1 MSVRSA
7 TLPSSALHRDC
18 PVFIRLQHG
27 QHRVGASQVS
37 SLHKLVMA
45 SCFCHLQKLFTCPEV
60 EECTWAAHGPHTCS
74 RASELPWEAT
84 VRKAK
89 NKCQAK
95 VTEQHRQAGAP
106 GEAEVGLEGVGAPWS
121 GFSGEGHRPGW
132 SWLPASVPD
141 PLLTPTPSCWGNG
154 ATAVPIL
161 QRRGLRPLEIR
172 VSETTNK
179 TAVRAT
185 SAPFPQSQSGRVS
198 CTPICVCAC
207 VWHGHL
213 CMICVCAW

>member
-37 SLHKLVMA
+37 CLHTLVMA

-89 NKCQAK
+89 NKCEAK
-95 VTEQHRQAGAP
+95 VTAAPTGRGSWGSRGGAGGGGSPLEWVLRERTQAWLELATSLCAGSPPHPYPIVLGQWGHGCAHSPAKGTEAP
-106 GEAEVGLEGVGAPWS
+106 GNQ
-121 GFSGEGHRPGW
+121 
-132 SWLPASVPD
+132 
-141 PLLTPTPSCWGNG
+141 C
-154 ATAVPIL
+154 
-161 QRRGLRPLEIR
+161 LRQQTRQL
-172 VSETTNK
+172 SEPHLHLFLK
-179 TAVRAT
+179 VRAAE
-185 SAPFPQSQSGRVS
+185 SHAHLFV
-198 CTPICVCAC
+198 CVPAC
-207 VWHGHL
+207 GMVT
-213 CMICVCAW
+213 CV